1 MDRRKQLLMEYK
13 HRKTEMGI
21 VSFQCVPT
29 SERFIG
35 YSQDTKA
42 YINSNRFK
50 LGVKMHPN
58 RELQNLWN
66 QHGEAAF
73 EIGVL
78 EVLPYDE
85 NDKEKQDYTKE
96 LEALC
101 NSYLRNNDQARGI

>member
-1 MDRRKQLLMEYK
+1 MDRRKQLLIEYK

-21 VSFQCVPT
+21 VSFLCVPT
-29 SERFIG
+29 NESFIG

-42 YINSNRFK
+42 YTNSNRFK
-50 LGVKMHPN
+50 LSVNLHRN

-66 QHGEAAF
+66 QHGESAF

-85 NDKEKQDYTKE
+85 KDKEKEDYTKE

-101 NSYLRNNDQARGI
+101 SRYLRNIEKARRL